1 MRDRRRARRQ
11 KVLKEGK
18 IMLADG
24 VAVNCIVRDISP
36 GGARLELDGPVCLPG
51 EFHLRIVA
59 ADLTLPAVPA
69 WQRRDEVGVRFTGVG
84 VSGPAEGEATRP
96 ITPA

>member
-1 MRDRRRARRQ
+1 MRDRRRAKRR

-18 IMLADG
+18 IMLAGG

-51 EFHLRIVA
+51 EFRLRIVA

-84 VSGPAEGEATRP
+84 VSGEADGDPMRAIAT
-96 ITPA
+96 T